1 MKINSKFNCKKA
13 TYFRILKNI
22 YIMYLS
28 TILSEKKN
36 SNSITLDL
44 IQIKI
49 QNPNANR
56 FVLTEEMQIQQQ
68 IFFSFSQVTQNN

>member
-1 MKINSKFNCKKA
+1 
-13 TYFRILKNI
+13 
-22 YIMYLS
+22 MYLS